1 MSDSVVGTIMTNQGI
16 GEALAEIDVG
26 LLRTNVGDKYVSRE
40 LVKENLNVGGETSGH
55 VIQREFSE
63 SGDANIALIQTLT
76 AFSDLDAT
84 MTDIQKKI
92 NYWPHKLQSYDVK
105 NEALLSSNEF
115 NQKIDDLQKANTD
128 ARISVRK
135 SGTEAKLRVMVESPD
150 KSKVDSLF
158 TEIEN
163 IIS

>member
-1 MSDSVVGTIMTNQGI
+1 MTNQGI

-84 MTDIQKKI
+84 MTDIQKRI
-92 NYWPHKLQSYDVK
+92 NYWPQKLKSYEVENGK
-105 NEALLSSNEF
+105 IINSNEF
-115 NQKIDDLQKANTD
+115 NQKIDDLQKSNTD

-135 SGTEAKLRVMVESPD
+135 SGTEDKLRVMVESRD
-150 KSKVDSLF
+150 KSKVESLF
-158 TEIEN
+158 KEIEN
-163 IIS
+163 IIC

>member
-1 MSDSVVGTIMTNQGI
+1 
-16 GEALAEIDVG
+16 
-26 LLRTNVGDKYVSRE
+26 
-40 LVKENLNVGGETSGH
+40 
-55 VIQREFSE
+55 
-63 SGDANIALIQTLT
+63 
-76 AFSDLDAT
+76 

-115 NQKIDDLQKANTD
+115 NQKIDDLQKSNTD

>member
-1 MSDSVVGTIMTNQGI
+1 M
-16 GEALAEIDVG
+16 
-26 LLRTNVGDKYVSRE
+26 
-40 LVKENLNVGGETSGH
+40 
-55 VIQREFSE
+55 IQREFSE

-84 MTDIQKKI
+84 MNDIQKKI
-92 NYWPHKLQSYDVK
+92 NYWPHKLQSYSVK
-105 NEALLSSNEF
+105 NEAFLSSNEF
-115 NQKIDDLQKANTD
+115 NQKIDDLQKSNTD

-135 SGTEAKLRVMVESPD
+135 SGTEAKLRVMVESRD

-158 TEIEN
+158 AEIEN